1 VPQGGVISTLLANLY
16 LNDVDKMLERA
27 KEVTREGKY
36 THIEYA
42 RFADDIAILVDG
54 YKKWKWLEKG
64 ICKRLKEELNKIDVK
79 VNKDKT
85 KIVDLVAG
93 ESFSFLGF
101 EFRRVKSLKGRWRAN
116 YEPKIKSRTKLV
128 RKLKEKFRKYE
139 SQPVN
144 KVVEEINPIIRGWVN
159 YFRIGNSS
167 KCFCYIKDWV
177 YKKIR
182 RHLMKARNKKGFGWD
197 RWSRDFIYNT
207 LKLYND
213 YRVSKLIKNKMS
225 NLQIKMV
232 IK

>member
-1 VPQGGVISTLLANLY
+1 
-16 LNDVDKMLERA
+16 
-27 KEVTREGKY
+27 
-36 THIEYA
+36 
-42 RFADDIAILVDG
+42 
-54 YKKWKWLEKG
+54 
-64 ICKRLKEELNKIDVK
+64 
-79 VNKDKT
+79 
-85 KIVDLVAG
+85 
-93 ESFSFLGF
+93 
-101 EFRRVKSLKGRWRAN
+101 
-116 YEPKIKSRTKLV
+116 V

-213 YRVSKLIKNKMS
+213 YRVSKLTKNKMS